1 MKLFDVYPLWNIEP
15 VKGQGCHIWDKEGR
29 EYLDLYGGHAVIS
42 IGHCHPTYNRML
54 KEQIDNLG
62 FYSNAVQNGLQ
73 RELATRLGE
82 MCGYP
87 DYNLFLCNSGAEANE
102 NAFKVAS
109 FNTGRKRILA
119 ISKAFHG
126 RTSGA
131 VEATDNPKIQAEF
144 NKNNNVTFVPI
155 NDIEAA
161 RKELEKRE
169 YAALIIEGIQGVA
182 GIFVPDSN
190 YLNSLREICDATGT
204 LLILDEIQSGYGRT
218 GKFFAHQHSG
228 VKADII
234 TVAKGIGNGFPL
246 SGVIISPKIEASYG
260 MLGTTFGGNHLAC
273 TAAIAVLEVMKE
285 ERLVENAAI
294 MGEYLMDQ
302 LKGHKAIKELRGKGL
317 MIGIELNE
325 GFITLRNRLL
335 FEKHIF
341 TGGAG
346 ANVIRLLPPLCIT
359 REIADR
365 FIAAFTELEN
375 Q

>member
-15 VKGQGCHIWDKEGR
+15 VKGQGCHIWDKNGV

-42 IGHCHPTYNRML
+42 IGHCHLVYSRRL

-62 FYSNAVQNGLQ
+62 FYSNAVQNSLQ
-73 RELATRLGE
+73 KELAFKLGE

-109 FNTGRKRILA
+109 FHTGRKRILA
-119 ISKAFHG
+119 ITKAFHG

-144 NKNNNVTFVPI
+144 NKNNNVTFVPL
-155 NDIEAA
+155 NDIDTA

-190 YLNSLREICDATGT
+190 YLKSLRDICDATGT
-204 LLILDEIQSGYGRT
+204 VLILDEIQSGYGRT

-228 VKADII
+228 IEADIV

-246 SGVIISPKIEASYG
+246 SGVIISPKIEAVYG

-273 TAAIAVLEVMKE
+273 AAAIAVLDVMKE
-285 ERLVENAAI
+285 EKLVENAAEI
-294 MGEYLMDQ
+294 GNYLMEK

-325 GFITLRNRLL
+325 GFSTLRNRLL

-359 REIADR
+359 REIADK
-365 FIAAFTELEN
+365 FIEALTELEN
-375 Q
+375 E

>member
-15 VKGQGCHIWDKEGR
+15 VKGQGCHIWDKEGN

-42 IGHCHPTYNRML
+42 IGHCHPTYNKML
-54 KEQIDNLG
+54 KEQVDNLG

-73 RELATRLGE
+73 KRLAEELGE
-82 MCGYP
+82 ICGYP

-109 FNTGRKRILA
+109 FNTGRKKILA
-119 ISKAFHG
+119 IKKAFHG

-144 NKNNNVTFVPI
+144 NKNNNVTFVPL

-161 RKELEKRE
+161 RMELEKRE

-190 YLNSLREICDATGT
+190 YLNSLRKICDETGT

-218 GKFFAHQHSG
+218 GKFFAHQYSG

-273 TAAIAVLEVMKE
+273 TAAIAVLKVMKE
-285 ERLVENAAI
+285 ENLIENAAI
-294 MGEYLMDQ
+294 VGQYLMDQ

-325 GFITLRNRLL
+325 GFTTLRNRLL

-359 REIADR
+359 KEIADQ
-365 FIAAFTELEN
+365 FITAFTELEN

>member
-1 MKLFDVYPLWNIEP
+1 
-15 VKGQGCHIWDKEGR
+15 
-29 EYLDLYGGHAVIS
+29 
-42 IGHCHPTYNRML
+42 
-54 KEQIDNLG
+54 
-62 FYSNAVQNGLQ
+62 
-73 RELATRLGE
+73 
-82 MCGYP
+82 
-87 DYNLFLCNSGAEANE
+87 
-102 NAFKVAS
+102 
-109 FNTGRKRILA
+109 
-119 ISKAFHG
+119 
-126 RTSGA
+126 

-325 GFITLRNRLL
+325 GFTTLRNRLL

>member
-1 MKLFDVYPLWNIEP
+1 MELFDVYPLWNIEP
-15 VKGQGCHIWDKEGR
+15 VKGKGCKIWDKEGT

-42 IGHCHPTYNRML
+42 IGHCHPTYNKIL

-73 RELATRLGE
+73 KELAQKLGQ

-87 DYNLFLCNSGAEANE
+87 GYNLFLCNSGAEANE

-109 FNTGRKRILA
+109 FHTGRKRMLA

-144 NKNNNVTFVPI
+144 NKNNNVTFVPL

-169 YAALIIEGIQGVA
+169 YASLIIEGIQGVA
-182 GIFVPDSN
+182 GIFLPDSD
-190 YLNSLREICDATGT
+190 YLKSLRQICDETGT

-218 GKFFAHQHSG
+218 GKFFAHQHNG

-234 TVAKGIGNGFPL
+234 TIAKGIGNGFPL
-246 SGVIISPKIEASYG
+246 SGVIISPKIKAVYG

-273 TAAIAVLEVMKE
+273 AAAIAVLKVME
-285 ERLVENAAI
+285 EEQLICNAAAI
-294 MGEYLMDQ
+294 GEYLMEK

-325 GFITLRNRLL
+325 GYSTLRNRLL

-359 REIADR
+359 KEIADQ
-365 FIAAFTELEN
+365 FIEAFTELEN
-375 Q
+375 E